1 MPGFK
6 LPAIDQNDEDWGPT
20 TVPEAFRDVPFMPYS
35 KGDRLGRIADFSQQA
50 SQRGYQGRYRDREI
64 LPGMAVFNFEK
75 GEEDEAFELVD
86 TRVVRKPPGGQRGRG
101 GRGGWGQ
108 GRGDGGR
115 PTDSAGRGAFGG
127 GGARGRTG
135 SGVGGRGG
143 RPWNNWRD
151 QNRVTYSSSVD
162 IRPEW
167 RVLGDAVPFT
177 SLHKMSSR
185 VGEPEDLAVAGSLAP
200 YDRAADRVTPRTA
213 VRLARAPAAAPPRRP
228 ATSSADPVLRA
239 LAAAK
244 QGHVFATDEL
254 VATLMASPRSVY
266 PWDMVVTR
274 RGDLLFL
281 DKRPGSSLDYVTNG
295 ETSPD
300 PIPEDRKLLD
310 GLQQLSA
317 EATAVHAAF
326 RAQVLRADGERAALE
341 GPAPPPGSAPPAPVA
356 GEAYRYRRWAL
367 GDIDLV
373 VRCGVDG
380 ALGSTE
386 GGAAAAAAPALLA
399 VHAFN
404 EFDPKW
410 SGIDW
415 RSKLENQRGAALATE
430 LKNNAAKV
438 AKWTAAALMAG
449 VDVIKLGYVTRAS
462 PKSSEAHLLLGT
474 QSVKPADFAAQMNL
488 SMDNAWGIVRALL
501 ELCYDTMEEDGTYL
515 LVRDPNKPQLRLYAV
530 PTEASR
536 AKAEAKKEAA
546 EAEAPEAAAAPET
559 PEEE

>member
-86 TRVVRKPPGGQRGRG
+86 TRVV
-101 GRGGWGQ
+101 
-108 GRGDGGR
+108 
-115 PTDSAGRGAFGG
+115 
-127 GGARGRTG
+127 
-135 SGVGGRGG
+135 
-143 RPWNNWRD
+143 
-151 QNRVTYSSSVD
+151 TYSSSVD

-185 VGEPEDLAVAGSLAP
+185 
-200 YDRAADRVTPRTA
+200 
-213 VRLARAPAAAPPRRP
+213 
-228 ATSSADPVLRA
+228 
-239 LAAAK
+239 
-244 QGHVFATDEL
+244 GHVFATDEL

-326 RAQVLRADGERAALE
+326 RAQ
-341 GPAPPPGSAPPAPVA
+341 
-356 GEAYRYRRWAL
+356 AYRYRRWAL